1 MDGYMNAVRNYVN
14 ACIHMHT
21 NERRGFFIA
30 YGMRVADPTSSTEP
44 ILSKVSPEAACASKH
59 AAGPPAC
66 LLWAE
71 APARSDRPDLRAW
84 MTSPVGR

>member
-1 MDGYMNAVRNYVN
+1 MDGYINAVHNYVN

-59 AAGPPAC
+59 AVRTAAC
-66 LLWAE
+66 LLWGGKHPR
-71 APARSDRPDLRAW
+71 APTDR
-84 MTSPVGR
+84 T